1 MKLKKLLTGFLAA
14 TLVTSSFATNAFAAN
29 FADMNQVPYEQAKP
43 YINAVADAG
52 LMVGDTNASGQKVF
66 RPLDKVTYCE
76 TMQLVYAIMKTYT
89 GKEIDTAVVNK
100 YATVMNGYKIPSWAH
115 PAVAYGLENGIVT
128 ISDIPGFVNSKGVGV
143 NATRQDVAIMLG
155 RALKNFDT
163 VNANATLSFT
173 DKSSVA
179 SVAVPYVDLLYR
191 LKIFT
196 GDDKNNFNPK
206 NYINRTETAIVIS
219 KAYDIVKSKGTAATG
234 SVTGTVTAVESVGS
248 NIVLSVSTDKG
259 VKSFK
264 GSAGLTCIS
273 GQNMIILS
281 NVVKGDKVLI
291 SYDGQNIKS
300 LLVTEPAGTAQPV
313 KPTTP
318 DKNKYDKYDEF
329 GYLAKLDEEYIRLYP
344 DATSL
349 DAEDFDFIDD
359 DYEEVTFYIDDEEVT
374 FDEFKEKVKKEDMIG
389 LMLDKY
395 EEVEEV
401 YLIEE
406 EKDDYDEEGYFY
418 KVGSSYIRLSDSKNA
433 DDYDDEYDFKNDDYE
448 DVTFYVDDEEVDF
461 DEFKEAADTK
471 YKVGIVLNANKKV
484 TKVYL
489 TTTKSTTSSD
499 YDKEGY
505 FYKLGDDYIRLSKK
519 ADADDYDYDYDFKD
533 GDYEEVKFYI
543 DGTKVDY
550 DDFDDEADT
559 DHKVGVVLNDD
570 EEVTKLYLIT
580 KSKASYDVEGYL
592 YRLRDD
598 CIRLTEKSSS
608 SDYTEYDYKNADYA
622 DVTFYIDGDEVD
634 YDDFEAEVGKG
645 DEIGLIIKSNKVT
658 KVYLLESGSGG
669 EASGEIKSATDSV
682 LKLRDDK
689 ASYLI
694 DSPSSIDIDVVDGQ
708 TTITDYD
715 DLLDAI
721 NNDEKWVQVTI
732 DYDKD
737 NNVTDIE
744 GYVSHAYGELTAV
757 NTSLKTFTLEYTNTS
772 VTYKYTTS
780 TEFVLDGYADSG
792 KGLENLLNDDDESDK
807 ELEITIG
814 KNGKVTVIEY

>member
-1 MKLKKLLTGFLAA
+1 
-14 TLVTSSFATNAFAAN
+14 
-29 FADMNQVPYEQAKP
+29 
-43 YINAVADAG
+43 
-52 LMVGDTNASGQKVF
+52 
-66 RPLDKVTYCE
+66 
-76 TMQLVYAIMKTYT
+76 
-89 GKEIDTAVVNK
+89 
-100 YATVMNGYKIPSWAH
+100 
-115 PAVAYGLENGIVT
+115 
-128 ISDIPGFVNSKGVGV
+128 
-143 NATRQDVAIMLG
+143 
-155 RALKNFDT
+155 
-163 VNANATLSFT
+163 
-173 DKSSVA
+173 
-179 SVAVPYVDLLYR
+179 
-191 LKIFT
+191 
-196 GDDKNNFNPK
+196 
-206 NYINRTETAIVIS
+206 
-219 KAYDIVKSKGTAATG
+219 
-234 SVTGTVTAVESVGS
+234 
-248 NIVLSVSTDKG
+248 
-259 VKSFK
+259 
-264 GSAGLTCIS
+264 
-273 GQNMIILS
+273 
-281 NVVKGDKVLI
+281 
-291 SYDGQNIKS
+291 
-300 LLVTEPAGTAQPV
+300 
-313 KPTTP
+313 
-318 DKNKYDKYDEF
+318 
-329 GYLAKLDEEYIRLYP
+329 
-344 DATSL
+344 
-349 DAEDFDFIDD
+349 
-359 DYEEVTFYIDDEEVT
+359 
-374 FDEFKEKVKKEDMIG
+374 MIG

-658 KVYLLESGSGG
+658 KVYLLEGNASASTNEVTGQLEYVGTSVFRLKSGSRSYHIKN
-669 EASGEIKSATDSV
+669 ASSV
-682 LKLRDDK
+682 EVAVKDGDHKLDEYNELVNGYSEESKDFK
-689 ASYLI
+689 
-694 DSPSSIDIDVVDGQ
+694 V
-708 TTITDYD
+708 TIVYD
-715 DLLDAI
+715 D
-721 NNDEKWVQVTI
+721 
-732 DYDKD
+732 DYYVKE
-737 NNVTDIE
+737 IE
-744 GYVSHAYGELTAV
+744 A
-757 NTSLKTFTLEYTNTS
+757 
-772 VTYKYTTS
+772 
-780 TEFVLDGYADSG
+780 
-792 KGLENLLNDDDESDK
+792 
-807 ELEITIG
+807 
-814 KNGKVTVIEY
+814 